1 MVRRALMAICAQRA
15 TNAFAEHACQALVA
29 QFAASAGCV
38 IRRMAPVTLSKRG
51 RLATMETRVPLTI
64 SARMANA
71 LVPRALSRLSVGI
84 T

>member
-1 MVRRALMAICAQRA
+1 MVRRALMAICAQRGA

-51 RLATMETRVPLTI
+51 CLVTMETRVPLTI

-71 LVPRALSRLSVGI
+71 LVPRAVNVRSALR
-84 T
+84 